1 MICSFANN
9 AGLCGVGLGSCTQDS
24 KKGTKAGII
33 VAIIVAVIMVLTG
46 GFVYWK
52 RKANIARAQRLRELS
67 NAESVTRLLI
77 FDNFHYRFIWV
88 ILEQFGTLFQA
99 EGCETG

>member
-1 MICSFANN
+1 MRFYAVNSTVNEYCYCKRVLGSDVLCVICSFANN

-33 VAIIVAVIMVLTG
+33 IAIIVAVIMVLTG

-67 NAESVTRLLI
+67 NAESVT
-77 FDNFHYRFIWV
+77 V
-88 ILEQFGTLFQA
+88 S
-99 EGCETG
+99 